1 MKKLFLI
8 LSLALFPWLGAACV
22 DSHSNMGP
30 ASCFETA
37 YKLALEGKY
46 DETAEYFTDDILN
59 FLQTNKDMTLQ
70 KIWAAK
76 LNDGGVKSVRIIER
90 QTDEKN
96 CDIKIMLMTSEGMSD
111 GEDTMVFEKGMW
123 KFDKMKRVR

>member
-1 MKKLFLI
+1 MKKFFLI
-8 LSLALFPWLGAACV
+8 FSLVVFPWLGAACG

-46 DETAEYFTDDILN
+46 DDTAEYFTDDILN
-59 FLQTNKDMTLQ
+59 FIKTNKDMTLQ
-70 KIWAAK
+70 KIWVAK

-96 CDIKIMLMTSEGMSD
+96 CDIKIMLMTNEGMTD
-111 GEDTMVFEKGMW
+111 GEDTMVFEKGNW